1 MWYNK
6 LYGKRSDFTM
16 QTQAILNTTKG
27 SFAMEGMYAT
37 KEDEKN
43 IVDVLVGNRTLE
55 EVIAE
60 IKQKYIKKEA

>member
-1 MWYNK
+1 
-6 LYGKRSDFTM
+6 M
-16 QTQAILNTTKG
+16 QTQVILDTTKA

-43 IVDVLVGNRTLE
+43 ILDVLMGKKTLD

>member
-1 MWYNK
+1 MRK
-6 LYGKRSDFTM
+6 GVIFTV
-16 QTQAILNTTKG
+16 QTQTILNTTKG

-43 IVDVLVGNRTLE
+43 IVDVLMENRTLE

-60 IKQKYIKKEA
+60 IKQKYTKKEA

>member
-1 MWYNK
+1 
-6 LYGKRSDFTM
+6 M

>member
-1 MWYNK
+1 
-6 LYGKRSDFTM
+6 M

-37 KEDEKN
+37 IEDEKN